1 MSAFSYSGFASVAP
15 VQVSLKASCCAPKA
29 ESAANAVQYLVLWL
43 FTFSGDANL
52 SPSRC
57 RCSLSTPMRESGH
70 AQWFFIWTCLHRSL
84 LSALFLYLCS
94 SAVTSMAKLSCAPP
108 DAWCL
113 AASCCSLSLEMVCVQ
128 WPLQSYTQ
136 PMSMLDAA
144 SSFSPIHSTSSL
156 TCTSGFPVGHISMC
170 GLISC
175 MSTCSLSLT
184 SSPALHSNCLPTVT
198 P

>member
-43 FTFSGDANL
+43 FTFNGDANL

-57 RCSLSTPMRESGH
+57 RCSRSTPMRASGH
-70 AQWFFIWTCLHRSL
+70 AQWFFIWTCLPRSL
-84 LSALFLYLCS
+84 LVVLFLYLCS
-94 SAVTSMAKLSCAPP
+94 RAVTSMAKPSCAPP

-128 WPLQSYTQ
+128 WPLLSYTRT
-136 PMSMLDAA
+136 AYVHA
-144 SSFSPIHSTSSL
+144 R
-156 TCTSGFPVGHISMC
+156 
-170 GLISC
+170 
-175 MSTCSLSLT
+175 CSLILFPHPQHLLSD
-184 SSPALHSNCLPTVT
+184 LHFWLPSGPYIHVWIDLLHVHMQLI
-198 P
+198 PD